1 MEYIVYWV
9 GCGGNQI
16 ELEKFDSREEA
27 EDYIWEMYE
36 EEADELDEEEYYAIT
51 ERKI

>member
-9 GCGGNQI
+9 NCDGSKI
-16 ELEKFDSREEA
+16 ELEKFNNREEA

-36 EEADELDEEEYYAIT
+36 EEIDELDEEEYYTIA
-51 ERKI
+51 ERRI